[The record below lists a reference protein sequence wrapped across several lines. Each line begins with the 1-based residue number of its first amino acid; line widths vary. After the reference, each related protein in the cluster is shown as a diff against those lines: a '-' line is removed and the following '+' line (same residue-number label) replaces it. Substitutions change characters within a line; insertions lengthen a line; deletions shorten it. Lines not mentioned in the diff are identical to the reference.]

1 MISSKATDNS
11 TQKYF
16 DKYPGVMT
24 KILGKTGLTVSACGF
39 GAYRVDF
46 RVFEHSE
53 ALEYALLNGINLVD
67 TSSNYSDGGSET
79 LVGRVIGNLAEK
91 GQINRSEIVVITK
104 GGYIQGKNYEIAKEK
119 KNKGNPYK
127 EVVEYAEGIWHS
139 IHPDFL
145 KEQIDNSLDRMGME
159 TIDVY
164 LLHNP
169 EYFLDSPLS
178 KELELEELRHEYYR
192 RIKNAFEY
200 LESEVSAGR
209 IGSYGISSNSFVMK
223 DDDQVFTSLE
233 ECKRAANSISINNRF
248 DVIEFPLNLYER
260 GAVLNK
266 NQLAGLK
273 SLINFAS
280 DIKIGTLI
288 NRPLNAIREKKLTRL
303 ADFITNEEYYKL
315 DETQIIAEID
325 LLDSME
331 EDFLKEYMEI
341 LNLSEQNREAVN
353 YFLKAGYLLK
363 ENWKSFGSI
372 ESFNDVKKQFLIPRV
387 NYAFTVMLKS
397 PNLTDEMKNRLD
409 SIAKQINKIMNIIET
424 IYGLLAN
431 TRSRDIHFKLNSKV
445 SLNEADRFK
454 ELTLSQKSILLVNSL
469 KGVSST
475 LVGMRQKRYVDDVL
489 KVLKMNPVH
498 EAENIIESLELS

>member
-1 MISSKATDNS
+1 MISSKADERS
-11 TQKYF
+11 TKKYF
-16 DKYPGVMT
+16 EKHPGLGA

-39 GAYRVDF
+39 GSYRVDY
-46 RVFEHSE
+46 RVFEHSD
-53 ALEYALLNGINLVD
+53 ALEYALLNGVNLID
-67 TSSNYSDGGSET
+67 TSSNYSDGGSE
-79 LVGRVIGNLAEK
+79 ILAGKVMQKLLDEK
-91 GQINRSEIVVITK
+91 KINREEIVVVTK
-104 GGYIQGKNYEIAKEK
+104 GGYIQGKNYEDAKER

-127 EVVEYAEGIWHS
+127 EVVEYATGIWHS
-139 IHPDFL
+139 IHPEFL
-145 KEQIDNSLDRMGME
+145 KEQIGKSLERMNME
-159 TIDVY
+159 SVDVY

-169 EYFLDSPLS
+169 EYFLDSSLS

-192 RIKNAFEY
+192 RIKNAFEF

-209 IGSYGISSNSFVMK
+209 ISSYGISSNSFVMN

-233 ECKRAANSISINNRF
+233 TCKRAANSLSINNRF

-266 NQLAGLK
+266 NQLAGVKTL
-273 SLINFAS
+273 LDFAT
-280 DIKIGTLI
+280 DTNIGTLI

-303 ADFITNEEYYKL
+303 ADFSTNDEYLKL
-315 DETQIIAEID
+315 DETQIIAEIE

-409 SIAKQINKIMNIIET
+409 TIAKQINKIMNIIET

-445 SLNEADRFK
+445 SLKEADWFK

-475 LVGMRQKRYVDDVL
+475 LVGMRQTKYVDDVL
-489 KVLKMNPVH
+489 RVMKHEKVH
-498 EAENIIESLELS
+498 DAENIIESLEL